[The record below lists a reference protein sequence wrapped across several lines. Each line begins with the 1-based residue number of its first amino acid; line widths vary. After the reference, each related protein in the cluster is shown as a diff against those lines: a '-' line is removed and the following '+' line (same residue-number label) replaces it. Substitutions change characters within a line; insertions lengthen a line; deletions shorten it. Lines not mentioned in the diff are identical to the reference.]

1 MSSLQALP
9 WRATLSKKPNAITS
23 CQTTV
28 SGTRAI
34 SEILAAV
41 LAADQSACEAVLQDG
56 SWDAAVRRIRCTLR
70 AWDTVLWLHC
80 CLSAQRRLRVGADI
94 AVATML

>member
-9 WRATLSKKPNAITS
+9 CRATVSEKANATAS
-23 CQTTV
+23 WQTTV

-41 LAADQSACEAVLQDG
+41 LVADQSACEAVLQDG
-56 SWDAAVRRIRCTLR
+56 SWDAAVQHIRC
-70 AWDTVLWLHC
+70 A
-80 CLSAQRRLRVGADI
+80 
-94 AVATML
+94 